1 MYRNRINEL
10 EKLHTSLDNQL
21 FQLEKEGSRNLSLL
35 ESLRKKKSDCLNE
48 LRHLRRLEYD
58 DRQRVSFDDD
68 R

>member
-1 MYRNRINEL
+1 MYHNRINEL

-21 FQLEKEGSRNLSLL
+21 FQLEKAGSRDPSLI

-48 LRHLRRLEYD
+48 LRHLRRLEFD
-58 DRQRVSFDDD
+58 DRQRVNFDDD